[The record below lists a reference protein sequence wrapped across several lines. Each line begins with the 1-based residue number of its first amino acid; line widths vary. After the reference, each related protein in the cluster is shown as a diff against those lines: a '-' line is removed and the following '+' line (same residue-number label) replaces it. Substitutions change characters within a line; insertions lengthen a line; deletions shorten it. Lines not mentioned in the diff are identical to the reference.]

1 MKKIGIYKIK
11 NIINNKVYIGSSI
24 NILDRK
30 RTHLYKL
37 RKNKHENNHLQ
48 NSFNKYGEKNFI
60 FSIII
65 ECDKEKRGEEEEK
78 FIELYNSINR
88 KFGYNICSKFN
99 NKIVSEETK
108 KKLSFRARNRTKEH
122 QKKLSE
128 SKKGWKPSKETRRKM
143 SLSHKGKFPSEETR
157 KKMSI
162 SGKGKIVSEET
173 RKKLRII
180 NTGKKA
186 SEETKR
192 KMAKTEEQK
201 EHLRIIN
208 TGKKMS
214 KETKR
219 RMSLS
224 HKGKNKG
231 KDNGMYKK
239 ALAKRLELEKLK
251 KDKE

>member
-108 KKLSFRARNRTKEH
+108 KN
-122 QKKLSE
+122 
-128 SKKGWKPSKETRRKM
+128 
-143 SLSHKGKFPSEETR
+143 
-157 KKMSI
+157 
-162 SGKGKIVSEET
+162 
-173 RKKLRII
+173 
-180 NTGKKA
+180 
-186 SEETKR
+186 
-192 KMAKTEEQK
+192 
-201 EHLRIIN
+201 
-208 TGKKMS
+208 
-214 KETKR
+214 
-219 RMSLS
+219 
-224 HKGKNKG
+224 
-231 KDNGMYKK
+231 
-239 ALAKRLELEKLK
+239 
-251 KDKE
+251 